1 MEHYYRWKDVPQHH
15 LRTKTQWAKDNYR
28 LKPGARPEA
37 VFKGEYGEYKLY
49 DRGEVEDMIP
59 GGIRF

>member
-1 MEHYYRWKDVPQHH
+1 MEHYCRWNNVPKDR

-37 VFKGEYGEYKLY
+37 VFKGQYGDYPLY
-49 DRGEVEDMIP
+49 GRGDVIDVSAD
-59 GGIRF
+59 GIRF